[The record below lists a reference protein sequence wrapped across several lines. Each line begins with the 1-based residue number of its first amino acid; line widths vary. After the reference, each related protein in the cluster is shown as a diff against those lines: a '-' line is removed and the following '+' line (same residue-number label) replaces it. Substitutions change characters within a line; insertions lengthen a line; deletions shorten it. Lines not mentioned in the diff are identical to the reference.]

1 MKNAQYRYLEGHQI
15 LNLKELT
22 DEVNQNFQQN
32 KPKKPYFQNAEQ
44 YL

>member
-1 MKNAQYRYLEGHQI
+1 MKNAQYRYLAGHQI

-22 DEVNQNFQQN
+22 AEVNESFQHN
-32 KPKKPYFQNAEQ
+32 KAQKPYFQNAEQ